1 VYLFHL
7 SIAQRKLRL
16 PIVRQSPPNA
26 QSWRS
31 SGRSITVSISRFDT
45 RTLRVPYPIFDDS
58 RLENQ
63 GKYSMYGS
71 PNLGYQPQNGQ
82 DQPEEFIASTRDAMA
97 AAGGLCLGRES
108 DRSHFT
114 LLTNRV
120 F

>member
-1 VYLFHL
+1 
-7 SIAQRKLRL
+7 
-16 PIVRQSPPNA
+16 
-26 QSWRS
+26 
-31 SGRSITVSISRFDT
+31 
-45 RTLRVPYPIFDDS
+45 
-58 RLENQ
+58 
-63 GKYSMYGS
+63 MYGS

-120 F
+120 V